1 MTSQERA
8 FAEFAEFAAR
18 LKGDE
23 KSEAQT
29 FLFHLLEA
37 FGHEANTLP
46 PGTIFEYRARF
57 SGDRTKLADLVW
69 SQWVLIEI
77 KSRGGRF
84 AAVHYFTG
92 ARLVRPAPAHE
103 VGKAGAGPRLRATRD
118 YPISL
123 LQAN

>member
-8 FAEFAEFAAR
+8 FAEFAECAAR

-29 FLFHLLEA
+29 FLFHFLEA
-37 FGHEANTLP
+37 FGHDANTLP
-46 PGTIFEYRARF
+46 AGATFEYLVRLA
-57 SGDRTKLADLVW
+57 GDKTKFADLVW
-69 SQWVLIEI
+69 PQRVLIEM

-92 ARLVRPAPAHE
+92 GRLVTEHW
-103 VGKAGAGPRLRATRD
+103 
-118 YPISL
+118 
-123 LQAN
+123 LQPPPCPTA